1 MIPTYLIAADADI
14 MGCTPV
20 GWRGWLRRADPSI
33 LRDPTRVVGRHLTLG
48 RADDG
53 AQQASK

>member
-1 MIPTYLIAADADI
+1 VTRRYGLQTCWLA
-14 MGCTPV
+14 
-20 GWRGWLRRADPSI
+20 RLLRRADLSI

-53 AQQASK
+53 AQQTSK

>member
-1 MIPTYLIAADADI
+1 

-20 GWRGWLRRADPSI
+20 GWRGWLRRADLSI
-33 LRDPTRVVGRHLTLG
+33 LRDPTRVVGGHLTLG
-48 RADDG
+48 RADDDG